1 MHTWA
6 ERFCFR
12 FKLETPVPAIVVERL
27 RRRFGHFRPS
37 RNNWGM
43 NYEIAID
50 EHHAESDEFWKPLG
64 TLLHEMLHLWQH
76 IHGAPPRSFAFN
88 YHNTQFREKAAT
100 LGLIVDRWGNTCYLP
115 GNSPFFNLLNE
126 YGVTPPSLPPI
137 EKQLSRMGRSGSSKL
152 KLWECGCPVKVRVA
166 VPHFRARCLV
176 CNSLFVKKDP
186 P

>member
-1 MHTWA
+1 
-6 ERFCFR
+6 
-12 FKLETPVPAIVVERL
+12 
-27 RRRFGHFRPS
+27 
-37 RNNWGM
+37 M